1 MGVRR
6 LSRLLRMA
14 LTGSESTRLVI
25 VRGNSGSGKSS
36 VALAVRSQLGRTC
49 ALVAQD
55 VIRRTILKERD
66 VPGGANIGLIS
77 TVARYAL
84 GAGFHVIVEGILH
97 AERYGDM
104 LTALAADHRGR
115 TGVYYLDVSFEESLR
130 RHATRPQASEFG
142 PEHMR
147 EWYRERDLLGLPGE
161 QLVPHTSSLQGTAG
175 RIVSDVFDQRQ
186 EHGAVPVLP
195 ATLGAAARE

>member
-1 MGVRR
+1 MM
-6 LSRLLRMA
+6 LA
-14 LTGSESTRLVI
+14 GSESTRLVI

-49 ALVAQD
+49 AVVAQD

-84 GAGFHVIVEGILH
+84 DAGFHVIVEGILH

-104 LTALAADHRGR
+104 LAALATDHRGR
-115 TGVYYLDVSFEESLR
+115 TGIYYLDVSFEESLR

-161 QLVPHTSSLQGTAG
+161 QLVPHASSLQDTVG
-175 RIVSDVFDQRQ
+175 RIISEMFDRSLGQDVLLD
-186 EHGAVPVLP
+186 VPP
-195 ATLGAAARE
+195 ACGAAVRE

>member
-1 MGVRR
+1 MVP
-6 LSRLLRMA
+6 
-14 LTGSESTRLVI
+14 TGSESTRLVI

-36 VALAVRSQLGRTC
+36 VALAVRSHLGRTC
-49 ALVAQD
+49 AVAAQD

-66 VPGGANIGLIS
+66 VPGGVNIGLLS

-84 GAGFHVIVEGILH
+84 DNGLHVIVEGILH

-104 LTALAADHRGR
+104 LAELVADHRGR
-115 TGVYYLDVSFEESLR
+115 TGVYYLDVSFDESLR

-147 EWYRERDLLGLPGE
+147 EWYSERDLLGLPGE
-161 QLVPHTSSLQGTAG
+161 QLVPLASSLQDTVAC
-175 RIVSDVFDQRQ
+175 ILADVFDHRGTVSRSMRRSPKFVGK
-186 EHGAVPVLP
+186 ELHG
-195 ATLGAAARE
+195 